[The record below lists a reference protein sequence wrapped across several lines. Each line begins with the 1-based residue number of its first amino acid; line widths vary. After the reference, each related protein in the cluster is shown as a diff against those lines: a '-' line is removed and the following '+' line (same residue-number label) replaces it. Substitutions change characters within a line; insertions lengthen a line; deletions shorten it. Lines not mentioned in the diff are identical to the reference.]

1 MNAAIAFFQ
10 KHQIQLTD
18 ARSGHFPLAIVH
30 EMAKQNK
37 RKSEPRRTM
46 AECMAIANGI
56 IDARIVKDEGK
67 YFISTP
73 ALPLRVFI
81 SRGSIRALYNE
92 LLDIQALVLAAMSD
106 AEVSAKA
113 AEYKSDF

>member
-30 EMAKQNK
+30 EMAKANK
-37 RKSEPRRTM
+37 RTSQPRRTM
-46 AECMAIANGI
+46 TECLAIANGI

>member
-10 KHQIQLTD
+10 DHQIQLTD
-18 ARSGHFPLAIVH
+18 ARRGNFPLAIVH
-30 EMAKQNK
+30 EMAKANK
-37 RKSEPRRTM
+37 RTSQPRRTM
-46 AECMAIANGI
+46 TECLAIAKHI
-56 IDARIVKDEGK
+56 EAKIVKDEGK

-73 ALPLRVFI
+73 KLPLRCFI

-92 LLDIQALVLAAMSD
+92 LHEIRDLVLAAMSD
-106 AEVSAKA
+106 AEVATKA

>member
-1 MNAAIAFFQ
+1 MSVSFFQ
-10 KHQIQLTD
+10 DHQIQLTD
-18 ARSGHFPLAIVH
+18 ARRGNFPLAIVH
-30 EMAKQNK
+30 EMAKANK
-37 RKSEPRRTM
+37 RTSQPRRTM
-46 AECMAIANGI
+46 TECLAIAKH